1 MDSTQPSSDDETLD
15 FPGLHHPSEDFA
27 SDIFYPDNLLPT
39 RSCLSGLSLAQ
50 LFDDVLCWSSDSE
63 EMILDNT
70 KPDSAYQLPLSEGVG
85 LTDSL
90 ASRSIWDSVDEDED
104 SGSKSCDVSAP
115 RANACTWMVGLTWFL
130 VPFAAYEYPHL
141 PQKPELTCRSA
152 HEDFFALDDNVYVPP
167 DLGIF
172 DEDANGD
179 AAVLFA
185 LN

>member
-1 MDSTQPSSDDETLD
+1 MSRSCPSDPPDPDTSDTLISALELVLKIAARAPCFKGACPHMDSTQPSSDDETLD
-15 FPGLHHPSEDFA
+15 FPGLLHRSEDFTG
-27 SDIFYPDNLLPT
+27 DIFYPDNLLPT
-39 RSCLSGLSLAQ
+39 
-50 LFDDVLCWSSDSE
+50 SDSE

-90 ASRSIWDSVDEDED
+90 VSRSIWDSVDEDED
-104 SGSKSCDVSAP
+104 SGSMSAP
-115 RANACTWMVGLTWFL
+115 RVNGCTWM
-130 VPFAAYEYPHL
+130 
-141 PQKPELTCRSA
+141 KPELTCRSA

-167 DLGIF
+167 DLGTF

-179 AAVLFA
+179 AAVLLA